1 MQKAELCHD
10 SSPQS
15 PKFIYVSP
23 SVSSS
28 LFFFP
33 TLGSKEIFSLEHQ
46 KCSLPRVTSG
56 HTKGKTENLCHYYME
71 CFQCSE
77 KKEENWHE
85 LASLDN
91 NNEV

>member
-1 MQKAELCHD
+1 MTALLRVPNLFMCPLPCPLPCF
-10 SSPQS
+10 SSPS
-15 PKFIYVSP
+15 
-23 SVSSS
+23 
-28 LFFFP
+28 
-33 TLGSKEIFSLEHQ
+33 LGSKEIFSLEHQ

-77 KKEENWHE
+77 KKEENWHK